1 MRLRVRMT
9 GQNTSHFDKDW
20 ARISEIEEYRLDWS
34 GQVCDRAH
42 CGGERGQPRRFVNI
56 RLASAHARSRTGNL
70 RVTCIGDYPGGAA
83 R

>member
-56 RLASAHARSRTGNL
+56 APGVSTRPEPDRQPAGNL
-70 RVTCIGDYPGGAA
+70 HR
-83 R
+83 